1 MEPEAPRSTWRDV
14 GKVDEYIERV
24 GRWRPGMPGERELRR
39 DVAGRR
45 RRGARSRLRR
55 RSDSSPSCWTR
66 GPVCARPWGWKLA
79 ADDRA
84 GPTRFV
90 DEPRVDIVA
99 HDLRDA
105 LPELGVFD
113 VVVSGFAIHH
123 LTHDRKRT
131 LFAEATDMLRPGG
144 MFLNLEVVECAS
156 PRLQQEFHA
165 VDRTTRRRPGGHPGP
180 RRAAAGV
187 DARGGG
193 LDDVD
198 CHWRWRGFALL
209 AGRARHH

>member
-1 MEPEAPRSTWRDV
+1 MLDARPDVREAV
-14 GKVDEYIERV
+14 GLDNSPPMIER
-24 GRWRPGMPGERELRR
+24 
-39 DVAGRR
+39 
-45 RRGARSRLRR
+45 AR
-55 RSDSSPSCWTR
+55 
-66 GPVCARPWGWKLA
+66 
-79 ADDRA
+79 
-84 GPTRFV
+84 TRFV

-144 MFLNLEVVECAS
+144 MFLNLEVVQCAS

-165 VDRTTRRRPGGHPGP
+165 RIGRPGGDPEDIL
-180 RRAAAGV
+180 AAV
-187 DARGGG
+187 EPQLEWMREGG

-198 CHWRWRGFALL
+198 CYWRWRGFALL